1 MSLAV
6 TYRHLQPVRVERT
19 QEQKVQKKPSTAEQL
34 YRSYLCP
41 WVPDKIRGKVA
52 I

>member
-1 MSLAV
+1 MV
-6 TYRHLQPVRVERT
+6 KVEKT
-19 QEQKVQKKPSTAEQL
+19 QEQKVHEKPSTAEQL
-34 YRSYLCP
+34 YRPYLCQ